1 MSLSAQKKLQERA
14 QLISE
19 SRQLLERA
27 ENESR
32 GMTAEENV
40 NYEKMLAKIA
50 ELRADAD
57 RIERQESLEAELRAT
72 ELQTETTTT
81 TAATVEPR
89 TKRGSDEYG
98 KAFRNWIVGG
108 EKALRTEEY
117 RALQADID
125 TSGGFTVAS
134 EQFINRLIKNV
145 DNMLAIRGLATVL
158 TLTNAESLG
167 IPTLSAD
174 PDDADW
180 TSELGTGNED
190 STMAFGKR
198 ALSPHPLAK
207 RIKISRKLIRASAMD
222 IESLVAQRL
231 AYKFGVTQE
240 KAFMTGSG
248 AQQPLGVFTA
258 SNDGISTG
266 RDVSTGNTSTSI
278 TFDGLKSA
286 KGALKEQYRR
296 SSALRWIFSQDAV
309 TQISKLKD
317 GEGRYLWSESVR
329 VGEPDRIL
337 NVGVIESQ
345 YAPATFTSGLY
356 VGIIGD
362 FANYWIADA
371 LSMQMQRLEELY
383 AATNQIG
390 FIGRLETDGM
400 PVLEEAF
407 VRVKLG

>member
-27 ENESR
+27 ENEQRALTS
-32 GMTAEENV
+32 EEQA
-40 NYEKMLAKIA
+40 NYDKMFAKIND
-50 ELRADAD
+50 LRAEAD
-57 RIERQESLEAELRAT
+57 RITQQESLEASLRST

-81 TAATVEPR
+81 ATAPVEPR
-89 TKRGSDEYG
+89 TKRGSDEYN
-98 KAFRNWIVGG
+98 KAWRNWIVGG
-108 EKALRTEEY
+108 EKALRSEEY

-125 TSGGFTVAS
+125 TAGGFTVAS
-134 EQFINRLIKNV
+134 EQFINRLIKNI

-167 IPTLSAD
+167 IPTLTAD

-180 TSELGTGNED
+180 TGELGTGNED

-266 RDVSTGNTSTSI
+266 RDVSTGNTATSI

-296 SSALRWIFSQDAV
+296 SGSLRWIFSQDAV

-362 FANYWIADA
+362 FSNYWIADA